1 MSPFAHLLH
10 ELRLRH
16 GVRQS
21 ELSELIGYD
30 QTYISAVEVGLKG
43 VPASDFIDRVSK
55 ALTLSDEET
64 LALHEAAEASQRKF
78 VIDIDAPQDAY
89 WLLKELRD
97 QFHSLSATQ
106 IRVLRDVLRMRVEGQ
121 VAAQDPVRRLRR
133 RSARRPPCRRP
144 KKSGTA
150 FRSAPPVEA
159 SLDTSV
165 SQRQYPEPLHRRQG
179 FLPRHN
185 SRESSVYDRARA
197 YCRPLARQST

>member
-43 VPASDFIDRVSK
+43 VPAADFIDKVSK
-55 ALTLSDEET
+55 ALDLSDEEKR
-64 LALHEAAEASQRKF
+64 ALHEAAEASQRKF

-97 QFHSLSATQ
+97 QFHNLSTTQ

-133 RSARRPPCRRP
+133 RSRQ
-144 KKSGTA
+144 
-150 FRSAPPVEA
+150 EA
-159 SLDTSV
+159 TM
-165 SQRQYPEPLHRRQG
+165 
-179 FLPRHN
+179 
-185 SRESSVYDRARA
+185 
-197 YCRPLARQST
+197 